1 MRACQVHHLV
11 RRLRRLFSVR
21 TRDESFST
29 FAVHLC
35 RELLDEETRAAPPR
49 SPAQKDE
56 HHRHLVQA
64 RWRSNAILSAQRL

>member
-21 TRDESFST
+21 TRDES
-29 FAVHLC
+29 LPEIC

-49 SPAQKDE
+49 SPARKDE
-56 HHRHLVQA
+56 HHRHLVRA
-64 RWRSNAILSAQRL
+64 RWRWNAILSAQRL

>member
-21 TRDESFST
+21 TRDES
-29 FAVHLC
+29 LPEIC

-49 SPAQKDE
+49 SPARKDAR
-56 HHRHLVQA
+56 HRHRGSALKIQCCF
-64 RWRSNAILSAQRL
+64 LSTQRL